1 VARKRRLDPKRFQP
15 KDDKGLFSFDPIR
28 RYVFKWGL
36 IAGATGGLFMLRSE
50 FVWQLIGV
58 FAVVFISNYHI
69 NKAAQRIP
77 RWHATIVSFIG
88 VLIGM
93 FGVILLGSVIMVYLQ
108 TGGASP

>member
-1 VARKRRLDPKRFQP
+1 
-15 KDDKGLFSFDPIR
+15 
-28 RYVFKWGL
+28 
-36 IAGATGGLFMLRSE
+36 MLRSE